1 MNRRDLLKSSTL
13 LLGYAVTTHSLSGC
27 QAETPKITLN
37 WAPVFLSNNQ
47 AQTVSDITERLLPR
61 TQTLGAKDLNIDRF
75 VDKMLKE
82 TLSATEQKEFLNSF
96 NAFEYVCKNQYGA
109 TFSACSTEE
118 QLEFVLK
125 IDKTPV
131 KYPPSVFGVH
141 LGKLPP
147 TLALKKIKE
156 FTLLGFFTA
165 QEIGEKVLSFDPF
178 PGEYLACVPLA
189 NIGNAWN
196 E

>member
-13 LLGYAVTTHSLSGC
+13 LLGYAVSTDLLSGC
-27 QAETPKITLN
+27 QSTEPKITLN
-37 WAPVFLSNNQ
+37 WTPVFLTNRQ
-47 AQTVSDITERLLPR
+47 AQIVSDITDCFLPR
-61 TQTLGAKDLNIDRF
+61 TQTMGAKDLNIDRF

-82 TLSATEQKEFLNSF
+82 TLSAAEQKEFLNSF
-96 NAFEYVCKNQYGA
+96 NAFEYVCINQYGSH
-109 TFSACSTEE
+109 FSMCSPEE
-118 QLEFVLK
+118 KLEFVLK

-131 KYPPSVFGVH
+131 KYPPSVFGVY

-147 TLALKKIKE
+147 NLALKKIKE

>member
-1 MNRRDLLKSSTL
+1 MNRRDLLKSSTI
-13 LLGYAVTTHSLSGC
+13 LLGYAVSTNILSGC
-27 QAETPKITLN
+27 EATEAKITLN
-37 WAPVFLSNNQ
+37 WTPVFLSPNQ
-47 AQTVSDITERLLPR
+47 AQMVSDITERFLPR
-61 TQTLGAKDLNIDRF
+61 TQTMGAKDLNIDQF

-82 TLSATEQKEFLNSF
+82 MLSAAEQKEFLNSL

-109 TFSACSTEE
+109 AFSACSAEE

-156 FTLLGFFTA
+156 LTLLGFFTA
-165 QEIGEKVLSFDPF
+165 QEIGEKVLRFDPF

-189 NIGNAWN
+189 SIGNAWN